1 MNTYVLGK
9 LAAAFQVA
17 LSLLLVKTKQEF
29 WGRNSKNSEIKMG
42 LFWGKSHNL

>member
-17 LSLLLVKTKQEF
+17 LSLLLVKKKTGILGE
-29 WGRNSKNSEIKMG
+29 E
-42 LFWGKSHNL
+42 